1 MKSTSIPLFDINDA
15 LKPFDVLTVLAL
27 LKLGLE
33 EFGNDEI
40 ESTYRSFCDVLTE
53 VPPC

>member
-1 MKSTSIPLFDINDA
+1 MFDIDDA
-15 LKPFDVLTVLAL
+15 LRSIGAPRVLAL

-33 EFGNDEI
+33 EFGNDET
-40 ESTYRSFCDVLTE
+40 ESTYRSFCDALTE